1 MKMQSTPQTNQISGP
16 VPLSFCIILYKDG
29 RIDRLVDRPLG
40 EYLTAISNASIA
52 WIDCSTSDEAKEIEQ
67 IAQVAAFSKIPIPK
81 LTTGFYSA
89 YEDYDTEL
97 GIMLPSATVKGEK
110 MMVHPL
116 FVLIRDNFI
125 ITVHSEEINRL
136 LRFSRYAPPFFKK
149 IAEEP
154 MVDKITRILE
164 RIIDENN
171 DRNFEYLREI
181 EMHGDQISKS
191 LIEENLAKRKI
202 AHDIYRMKHV
212 LIDYLNVLWATKDV
226 VDSLRYGDAD
236 LITNDEKLLGR
247 IGILSDNIDRHI
259 ELSEQMSNVLS
270 SGLEVMQSIYNNQL
284 QSMNNRFALVT
295 AYLTVLG
302 TAFLVPNTIATIA
315 GSGVMGGT
323 MAAQWWYIPLTHPLH
338 GDRDCG
344 FFALGAPRLGDE
356 SGRLISG
363 ISAGRVNA
371 PFLIFFSSGSNQSP
385 MHCFTTPNP
394 ASLSKNIAPI
404 RASTV
409 SARIVSSPSLRSSFS
424 PRPSRMNRL
433 IFNRLP
439 TFARVSFFSTG
450 SLFTV
455 ISPLVSRPFS
465 IR

>member
-1 MKMQSTPQTNQISGP
+1 MKMQNTLQPPQLTGP
-16 VPLSFCIILYKDG
+16 IPLSFCIILYKDG
-29 RIDRLVDRPLG
+29 RIDRLVDRPLS
-40 EYLTAISNASIA
+40 EYLTAISEASIA
-52 WIDCSTSDEAKEIEQ
+52 WIDCSTKDDDKEIEQ
-67 IAQVAAFSKIPIPK
+67 IAQAAGFSRIPIPK

-97 GIMLPSATVKGEK
+97 GIMLPSATVRAEK
-110 MMVHPL
+110 MSVHPL

-125 ITVHSEEINRL
+125 LTVHCEEINRL

-149 IAEEP
+149 VADEVL
-154 MVDKITRILE
+154 VDKVTLILE

-181 EMHGDQISKS
+181 EMHGDAISKS

-236 LITNDEKLLGR
+236 LITNEEKLLGR

-284 QSMNNRFALVT
+284 QNLNNRFALVT

-302 TAFLVPNTIATIA
+302 TAFLVPNTLATIA
-315 GSGVMGGT
+315 GSGVMDGT
-323 MAAQWWYIPLTHPLH
+323 MGSQWWYVPL
-338 GDRDCG
+338 
-344 FFALGAPRLGDE
+344 
-356 SGRLISG
+356 LI
-363 ISAGRVNA
+363 
-371 PFLIFFSSGSNQSP
+371 L
-385 MHCFTTPNP
+385 
-394 ASLSKNIAPI
+394 
-404 RASTV
+404 STV
-409 SARIVSSPSLRSSFS
+409 VATL
-424 PRPSRMNRL
+424 
-433 IFNRLP
+433 
-439 TFARVSFFSTG
+439 VSFLWVLHVWKMKTDE
-450 SLFTV
+450 
-455 ISPLVSRPFS
+455 
-465 IR
+465 